1 MIKKEL
7 NIIELLAL
15 LIIFLSG
22 FLPGVYVANR
32 AGIALGACAGF
43 FFFVV
48 TFIILNNI
56 RYLIYKKLN
65 TPNQN
70 KKQ

>member
-7 NIIELLAL
+7 NIIELVAL
-15 LIIFLSG
+15 LIIFSSG

-32 AGIALGACAGF
+32 AGIPLGACAGF

-48 TFIILNNI
+48 AFIILNNI
-56 RYLIYKKLN
+56 RCLIYKKLN